1 MCDQIKKFFNLPLD
15 VKTPTINDPK
25 KSQQRGW
32 SPPGEE
38 KTWWLESNTGDIE
51 SPQLG
56 DNKVI
61 NRSHVSVSTIRSNFE
76 NCAGKF
82 RLRRSKR

>member
-15 VKTPTINDPK
+15 VKAPTINDPK
-25 KSQQRGW
+25 KGQQRGW

-51 SPQLG
+51 SPQFG

-61 NRSHVSVSTIRSNFE
+61 NRSHVFVSPIRSNSE

-82 RLRRSKR
+82 